1 MDQTERARGRKG
13 KGRKPELGP
22 RVGQGGGAE
31 GGGGIERSAYRMDE
45 RMRES
50 GTRNCT
56 ALEKIAFPLIIS
68 SHG

>member
-1 MDQTERARGRKG
+1 MNRTDQMEREKEKEKEGRGR
-13 KGRKPELGP
+13 
-22 RVGQGGGAE
+22 GAKSE
-31 GGGGIERSAYRMDE
+31 RGIERSAYRTDE

-50 GTRNCT
+50 GIRNCI